1 MVHVSKFTSPMDPM
15 GIGDFKTWLLHLYIY
30 IRDFTPISGFLSV
43 KYLSFLLNVF
53 FYCCVRPYQQ
63 QADEM
68 KDRPPE
74 IELRQANNLLNV
86 YCNLHPGPSWFLMQC
101 FWSQSSCSDV
111 IYIYIQEMVQSSP
124 PYCWANSAP
133 LVKLKCPSVTSY
145 TYLVALGVP
154 LAVNKSGF
162 SMLNI
167 GSSISD
173 PVKAEHF
180 GDELLQGVIKL
191 HKLPILGESN
201 NTNCYKSM
209 VNMVI

>member
-1 MVHVSKFTSPMDPM
+1 MF
-15 GIGDFKTWLLHLYIY
+15 
-30 IRDFTPISGFLSV
+30 FL
-43 KYLSFLLNVF
+43 
-53 FYCCVRPYQQ
+53 RPYQQ

-74 IELRQANNLLNV
+74 IELRQAIL
-86 YCNLHPGPSWFLMQC
+86 
-101 FWSQSSCSDV
+101 QSSARSIMV
-111 IYIYIQEMVQSSP
+111 SYAMFFGHRVAVQMLYIYTGNGSKLP

-154 LAVNKSGF
+154 VAVNKSVF

-180 GDELLQGVIKL
+180 GDELLQGVIEL

-201 NTNCYKSM
+201 NTSCYTSM
-209 VNMVI
+209 VI